1 MMALDALCA
10 AILPEMVLT
19 IAKKDTAKESWDT
32 IATMRVGDDHM
43 KKVMTQQLRQKFDLT
58 TFNDGEAVEDYVL
71 CLRGMVAHLAM
82 LGEEVK
88 DGEIIVKM
96 LRSLPPRFKQI
107 TIAIKR
113 LLYVSIMSIA
123 DVWVTSRP
131 PSLRLSAV
139 QGGGRGGWRR

>member
-10 AILPEMVLT
+10 AVLPEMVLT

-32 IATMRVGDDHM
+32 IATMRVGNDHM
-43 KKVMTQQLRQKFDLT
+43 KKAMTQQLRQKFDLT
-58 TFNDGEAVEDYVL
+58 TFNDGETVEDYVL

-96 LRSLPPRFKQI
+96 L
-107 TIAIKR
+107 
-113 LLYVSIMSIA
+113 
-123 DVWVTSRP
+123 
-131 PSLRLSAV
+131 
-139 QGGGRGGWRR
+139 